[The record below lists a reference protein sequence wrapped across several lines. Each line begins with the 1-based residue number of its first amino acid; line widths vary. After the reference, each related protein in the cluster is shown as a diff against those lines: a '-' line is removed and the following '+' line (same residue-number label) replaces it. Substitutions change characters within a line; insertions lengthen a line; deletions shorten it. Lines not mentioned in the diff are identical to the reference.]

1 LNDPARKLLDSLGR
15 RERAMAKGKARS
27 IRAMILAAFAVCIGG
42 AEPAHAQFPFWPQSQ
57 SWWSY
62 HAPLRHKSHHRHKKP
77 RLARKAPAPA
87 QETPK
92 GPLQIIV
99 SIADQRISVY
109 DDGALIARSSVST
122 GVPRHP
128 TPFGVFSVIGKK
140 RWHRSNLYSNAPMP
154 YMQRITW
161 SGIALHEG
169 VVPGYPASHGC
180 IRLKKDF
187 AFRLWQLTKR
197 GTRVIIA
204 ADDIRPVAIDNPRLF
219 AAKPKA
225 VAGPLESRVADAD
238 NTIMTAAAVHPP
250 STPDAGAQQVTDLA
264 APDSVRA
271 AITSR
276 KPVPISIFV
285 SRKLNRLFV
294 RQAFT
299 PLFDSPITIHDPQEP
314 LGTHVF
320 TAMGGENDG
329 VALRWTVIS
338 LREKFPPTTDASSGR
353 KPGNQ
358 VVETTPAPATPDKAN
373 AALDRLEIPPEVIE
387 RIAERLTPGS
397 SFIVSDHGIS
407 RETGHDTD
415 FIVVVP

>member
-1 LNDPARKLLDSLGR
+1 LKDPARKLLGSLGR
-15 RERAMAKGKARS
+15 HERVMANGNAGS
-27 IRAMILAAFAVCIGG
+27 IRAMILAAFAVCIVA
-42 AEPAHAQFPFWPQSQ
+42 AEPAHAQFLFWPQSQ
-57 SWWSY
+57 SWWSK
-62 HAPLRHKSHHRHKKP
+62 HAPFRHKHHHRHKKP
-77 RLARKAPAPA
+77 RLAKKAPAPDA
-87 QETPK
+87 PK

-128 TPFGVFSVIGKK
+128 TPSGVFSVIGKK

-187 AFRLWQLTKR
+187 AVRLWHLTRR
-197 GTRVIIA
+197 GTRVVIA
-204 ADDIRPVAIDNPRLF
+204 ADDIRPVEIANPRLF

-225 VAGPLESRVADAD
+225 VSAPLESRVADAQ
-238 NTIMTAAAVHPP
+238 NTIMAAAAVHPP
-250 STPDAGAQQVTDLA
+250 STPDAGAQQVADVA
-264 APDSVRA
+264 APDAARA
-271 AITSR
+271 AVAAR
-276 KPVPISIFV
+276 KPVPISVFV
-285 SRKLNRLFV
+285 SRKLSRIFV

-299 PLFDSPITIHDPQEP
+299 PLFDSPITIQDPQEP

-320 TAMGGENDG
+320 TAMRVEDEG
-329 VALRWTVIS
+329 VGPRWTVIS
-338 LREKFPPTTDASSGR
+338 MPEKFPRTADASSGR

-358 VVETTPAPATPDKAN
+358 LVETTPAPSSPDKAN
-373 AALDRLEIPPEVIE
+373 VALDRIEIPPDVIE

-397 SFIVSDHGIS
+397 SLIVSDFGIS

-415 FIVVVP
+415 FIVVMP